1 MAGIGTKTIESMVHM
16 IAGLLENYQQELTD
30 AYLKSEGVF
39 SISIGV
45 KVKPDP
51 KGNAIKTSLSFT
63 KEKIQA
69 EAESIVDDEQISLFI
84 GNVAEEEEEPEDTSD
99 DDMIMKIASER

>member
-1 MAGIGTKTIESMVHM
+1 MAGIGNRTIASMVHM
-16 IAGLLENYQQELTD
+16 IAGLLENYQKELTE
-30 AYLKSEGVF
+30 AYLKSEGAF

-51 KGNAIKTSLSFT
+51 KGNNVRATLSFT

-84 GNVAEEEEEPEDTSD
+84 GKVAEKEEEPEDTSD